1 MKNSYIY
8 IENDSSVGRMNY
20 TKIKTWIAELSKI
33 FIFWIILAF
42 AIPISISAVLGIH
55 ISKTLSLIV
64 STFALEYF
72 AVPVG
77 IGLGLDPVFVLI
89 TVTSVALSVVLLMFK
104 IFDIVGRE
112 SKRVSNFLSKSRERG
127 QKSKIIQ
134 KYGVYGLVPAVPFL
148 GFYVCPA
155 IAWTLGWRRDY
166 AVILIIIGFVFI
178 STIMLLAS
186 IGILGFIL

>member
-1 MKNSYIY
+1 MMNMKNSYIY

-77 IGLGLDPVFVLI
+77 IGLGLNPVFVLI
-89 TVTSVALSVVLLMFK
+89 TVTSIALSVVLLMFK

-112 SKRVSNFLSKSRERG
+112 SKKFLIFCQNPVNGVKNQRLYKSMG
-127 QKSKIIQ
+127 
-134 KYGVYGLVPAVPFL
+134 
-148 GFYVCPA
+148 CM
-155 IAWTLGWRRDY
+155 D
-166 AVILIIIGFVFI
+166 
-178 STIMLLAS
+178 
-186 IGILGFIL
+186 

>member
-1 MKNSYIY
+1 M
-8 IENDSSVGRMNY
+8 DY
-20 TKIKTWIAELSKI
+20 TKIKTWVVELNKI
-33 FIFWIILAF
+33 SILWIILAF
-42 AIPISISAVLGIH
+42 AIPLSISAVLGIP
-55 ISKTLSLIV
+55 IPKTLSLIV
-64 STFALEYF
+64 STFTLEYF

-89 TVTSVALSVVLLMFK
+89 TMTSVALSVVLLMFK
-104 IFDIVGRE
+104 IFDIVGE
-112 SKRVSNFLSKSRERG
+112 KSKRVSNFLSKSREKG

-134 KYGVYGLVPAVPFL
+134 KYGVYGLVPAVSFL

-166 AVILIIIGFVFI
+166 AVIMIIVGFVFI

>member
-1 MKNSYIY
+1 MGT
-8 IENDSSVGRMNY
+8 DH
-20 TKIKTWIAELSKI
+20 TKIKTWMVELNKI
-33 FIFWIILAF
+33 SISWIILPF
-42 AIPISISAVLGIH
+42 AIPISISAVLGIP
-55 ISKTLSLIV
+55 IPKTLSLIV
-64 STFALEYF
+64 STFTLEYF

-89 TVTSVALSVVLLMFK
+89 TVTSVALSVVLLMFR
-104 IFDIVGRE
+104 IFDIVGE
-112 SKRVSNFLSKSRERG
+112 KSKRVSNFLSKSREKG
-127 QKSKIIQ
+127 QRSKIIQ
-134 KYGVYGLVPAVPFL
+134 KYGVYGLVPAVSFF

-166 AVILIIIGFVFI
+166 AVIMIIIGFVFI